1 MIEGLLNL
9 ASAFGLSTSAGL
21 NAYIPMLVLALLA
34 RFTGLVELGEP
45 WSALTSWWIIG
56 LLGVLLVVDVLADK
70 IPAIDTVNDAIQTL
84 VRPTAGAIVFAA
96 TTQNTINL
104 NPVLAFALGVVLAG
118 GVHVAK
124 SGGRPVVTAT
134 TGGVGNPIVSTIE
147 EVVATLVSLAAIIFP
162 YLILAWFF
170 LLVVLI
176 YLVVRWRR
184 QRAEARIAASGRT
197 ARPVQR

>member
-34 RFTGLVELGEP
+34 RFTGLVKLGEP

-56 LLGVLLVVDVLADK
+56 LLAVLLSVDVLADK
-70 IPAIDTVNDAIQTL
+70 VPAVDTVNDILQTL

-96 TTQNTINL
+96 TTQNTIHL
-104 NPVLAFALGVVLAG
+104 HPVLAFGCGVVLAG
-118 GVHVAK
+118 GVHLAK
-124 SGGRPVVTAT
+124 MGGRPVVTAT
-134 TGGVGNPIVSTIE
+134 TGGVGNPIVSTVE
-147 EVVATLVSLAAIIFP
+147 EMIAALVSVVAIIFP
-162 YLILAWFF
+162 YLILAWLF
-170 LLVVLI
+170 LLVLLLYLI
-176 YLVVRWRR
+176 VRWRR
-184 QRAEARIAASGRT
+184 QRVEVRATSNM

>member
-45 WSALTSWWIIG
+45 WSALTSLWIIG
-56 LLGVLLVVDVLADK
+56 LLGVLLIVDVLADK
-70 IPAIDTVNDAIQTL
+70 IPAIDTANDIIQTL

-96 TTQNTINL
+96 TTQNTIHL
-104 NPVLAFALGVVLAG
+104 HPVLAFACGVVLAG
-118 GVHVAK
+118 GVHLAK
-124 SGGRPVVTAT
+124 TGGRPVVTAT

-147 EVVATLVSLAAIIFP
+147 EIVATLVSLTAIIFP

-170 LLVVLI
+170 LLVLLI

-184 QRAEARIAASGRT
+184 QRAETRAAVSTRT
-197 ARPVQR
+197 ARSIQR

>member
-34 RFTGLVELGEP
+34 RFTGLVELGDP

-56 LLGVLLVVDVLADK
+56 LLAVLLTVDVLADK
-70 IPAIDTVNDAIQTL
+70 IPAIDTINDVIQTL

-96 TTQNTINL
+96 TTQNTIHL
-104 NPVLAFALGVVLAG
+104 HPVLAFGCGVILAG
-118 GVHVAK
+118 GVHLVKA
-124 SGGRPVVTAT
+124 GGRPVVTAT
-134 TGGVGNPIVSTIE
+134 TGGVGNPVVSTIE
-147 EVVATLVSLAAIIFP
+147 EIVAALVSLAAIIFP

-170 LLVVLI
+170 LLVLLI
-176 YLVVRWRR
+176 YLIVRWRR
-184 QRAEARIAASGRT
+184 KRAEARVADS
-197 ARPVQR
+197 ARPEQR

>member
-34 RFTGLVELGEP
+34 RFTRLVELGEP

-56 LLGVLLVVDVLADK
+56 LLVVLLSVDVLADK
-70 IPAIDTVNDAIQTL
+70 IPAIDTVNDVIQTL

-96 TTQNTINL
+96 TTQNTIDL
-104 NPVLAFALGVVLAG
+104 HPVLGFACGVVLAG
-118 GVHVAK
+118 GVHLAK

-147 EVVATLVSLAAIIFP
+147 EIVATLVSLAAIIFP

-170 LLVVLI
+170 LLVLLI

-184 QRAEARIAASGRT
+184 QRAEART
-197 ARPVQR
+197 VQR

>member
-34 RFTGLVELGEP
+34 RFTSLVELEAP
-45 WSALTSWWIIG
+45 WSALTSWWVIG
-56 LLGVLLVVDVLADK
+56 LLVILLSIDVLADK
-70 IPAIDTVNDAIQTL
+70 IPVIDSVNDLIQTL
-84 VRPTAGAIVFAA
+84 IRPTAGAIVFAA

-104 NPVLAFALGVVLAG
+104 HPVLAFGCGVVLAG
-118 GVHVAK
+118 GVHVVK

-134 TGGVGNPIVSTIE
+134 TGGAGNPLVSALE
-147 EVVATLVSLAAIIFP
+147 ESVATLVSVIAIVFP
-162 YLILAWFF
+162 YLILVWFF
-170 LLVVLI
+170 LLILLI

-184 QRAEARIAASGRT
+184 QRAEAHLAQ
-197 ARPVQR
+197 RPR